1 MIRLARE
8 AMDMT
13 ALSAAE
19 ASRAR
24 DGKGISAAYW
34 RDVERGYGGRRGQ
47 RVPVRASARALA
59 AMARVVGVM
68 PAQLAEADREDAAR
82 VLKEALR
89 RDAVTE
95 PPAAAPA
102 GPPQP
107 PAGAAP
113 ASPRLALAAAVL
125 EDELARS
132 ETEVWAET
140 GLDPQRYAAYE
151 GPVAGVTFAHPAEAA
166 LLGMELTPLGQ
177 RVRWIAE
184 FRVVRA
190 RSRGAAPESRRA
202 G

>member
-1 MIRLARE
+1 MSADVPREAEVIRLARE

-59 AMARVVGVM
+59 AMARAVGVE
-68 PAQLAEADREDAAR
+68 PAQLAGAGREDAAR
-82 VLKEALR
+82 VLEEALR
-89 RDAVTE
+89 RDASAQL
-95 PPAAAPA
+95 PDGAADTGSGGRPLLALI
-102 GPPQP
+102 
-107 PAGAAP
+107 AGAF
-113 ASPRLALAAAVL
+113 
-125 EDELARS
+125 EGELARN
-132 ETEVWAET
+132 EAEVWAELSRHPSRT
-140 GLDPQRYAAYE
+140 PPAAI
-151 GPVAGVTFAHPAEAA
+151 FAHPAEAA
-166 LLGMELTPLGQ
+166 LMGVTSAPLAQ

-184 FRVVRA
+184 FRFARA
-190 RSRGAAPESRRA
+190 HPPRADAPPARRA

>member
-1 MIRLARE
+1 MDGVTVKQDWQRLAERVRE
-8 AMDMT
+8 RRLDLDVTQEDVRSAGGPST
-13 ALSAAE
+13 ATQRLIEGGLQYRYQPVVLRRLEHALRWQRGSV
-19 ASRAR
+19 RAVL
-24 DGKGISAAYW
+24 A
-34 RDVERGYGGRRGQ
+34 GGEP
-47 RVPVRASARALA
+47 VPVT
-59 AMARVVGVM
+59 G
-68 PAQLAEADREDAAR
+68 
-82 VLKEALR
+82 
-89 RDAVTE
+89 

>member
-24 DGKGISAAYW
+24 GGKGISAAYW

-68 PAQLAEADREDAAR
+68 PAQLAEAGREDAAR
-82 VLKEALR
+82 VLEEILR
-89 RDAVTE
+89 RDA
-95 PPAAAPA
+95 PGMPAAPA
-102 GPPQP
+102 PAGLPHQP
-107 PAGAAP
+107 PAGAT
-113 ASPRLALAAAVL
+113 LADRI
-125 EDELARS
+125 EGELARLQV
-132 ETEVWAET
+132 EVRTEMSRHPT
-140 GLDPQRYAAYE
+140 GTPPSAIF
-151 GPVAGVTFAHPAEAA
+151 THPAEAA
-166 LLGMELTPLGQ
+166 LMNVTSAPLAQ

-184 FRVVRA
+184 FRFARA
-190 RSRGAAPESRRA
+190 HPPVAGSEPTRRA
-202 G
+202 GLSTETRKSLAVA